1 VDRRAIYRKTR
12 KGLSEITGRDRTVDR
27 RLRPLLILVDGYR
40 TATHIHSLIGGI
52 GIREEDF
59 DHLIAGGFIEAISL
73 PKGGGPRPGTAAN
86 DPGDAA
92 QDSSATIQKR
102 SAIDRYTDGKRYL
115 TETAAERLGIW
126 SFMFVLKLEKCSSP
140 EDLMALVPEF
150 EEAIGRKLDKSYARH
165 CRQIA
170 ESILRD

>member
-1 VDRRAIYRKTR
+1 VDRRAIYRKTPR
-12 KGLSEITGRDRTVDR
+12 GLSEIAGRERTVER

-73 PKGGGPRPGTAAN
+73 PKSAGPRPGTAAN
-86 DPGDAA
+86 DPGDAE
-92 QDSSATIQKR
+92 QDSIQKR

-115 TETAAERLGIW
+115 TETAADRLGIW
-126 SFMFVLKLEKCSSP
+126 SFMFVLKLEKCSSA

-150 EEAIGRKLDKSYARH
+150 EDAIGRKLDKSYAKH

>member
-1 VDRRAIYRKTR
+1 MDRRAIYRKTP
-12 KGLSEITGRDRTVDR
+12 KGLSEITGRDRTVER

-59 DHLIAGGFIEAISL
+59 DQLIQGGFIEAIAL
-73 PKGGGPRPGTAAN
+73 PRSGPRPGTAAN
-86 DPGDAA
+86 DPGDLA
-92 QDSSATIQKR
+92 QGPLIQKR
-102 SAIDRYTDGKRYL
+102 SVVDRYTDGKRYL
-115 TETAAERLGIW
+115 TETAADRLGIW

-140 EDLMALVPEF
+140 EDLLALVPEF

>member
-1 VDRRAIYRKTR
+1 MDRRAIYRKTP
-12 KGLSEITGRDRTVDR
+12 KGLSEIIGRDRSVER

-52 GIREEDF
+52 GIQEQDF
-59 DHLIAGGFIEAISL
+59 DRLVAGGFIEAIAL
-73 PKGGGPRPGTAAN
+73 PKPGTAAN
-86 DPGDAA
+86 DPLAENP
-92 QDSSATIQKR
+92 SAPIQKR

-115 TETAAERLGIW
+115 TETAADRLGIW
-126 SFMFVLKLEKCSSP
+126 SFMFVLKLEKCSSA

-150 EEAIGRKLDKSYARH
+150 EQAIGRKLDKSYARH